1 MRSAPMATQR
11 GGKATTSW
19 TPTRWLSRAAPLARA
34 RTSWAAR
41 SWQLYGNALYQLPWG
56 VDISG
61 SVWGRQ
67 GGLKPIFLNLPAGND
82 GTLAVAANASVED
95 ERYDDVWD
103 VDLRLAKTFR
113 FGKQAY
119 VTLSGEWFNVAGAG
133 TVQLR
138 VRQANTAAYNRIDQ
152 VLHPSIIRLGATFG
166 F

>member
-1 MRSAPMATQR
+1 VALQSGAVGTSPYFL
-11 GGKATTSW
+11 GGQK
-19 TPTRWLSRAAPLARA
+19 
-34 RTSWAAR
+34 
-41 SWQLYGNALYQLPWG
+41 WQLYGNALYQLPWG

-61 SVWGRQ
+61 SVWARQ

-103 VDLRLAKTFR
+103 IDLRLAKTFR

-152 VLHPSIIRLGATFG
+152 VLHPSIIRLGATVG